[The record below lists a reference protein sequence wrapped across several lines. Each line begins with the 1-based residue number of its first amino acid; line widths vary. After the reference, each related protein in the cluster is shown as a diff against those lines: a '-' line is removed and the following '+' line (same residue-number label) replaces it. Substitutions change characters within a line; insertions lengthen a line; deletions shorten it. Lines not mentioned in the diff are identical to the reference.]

1 MNTELCSGVP
11 GCYTSGM
18 LRLKIYGWFLAA
30 VSLSSAQDVPKVN
43 DEALQVDVFAAE
55 PLIQQPI
62 GMTFDKV
69 GRLLVIE
76 SHTHFRPKDWK
87 GPAHDQIVWLKDTD
101 GDGKAD
107 AREVIFDQTDA
118 TMDIATHP
126 DGSVYLSTRNEV
138 LRLRD
143 QDGDGK
149 YETVQRKLVWLET
162 EGRYPH
168 NGLSGLAFDAK
179 GDLYFG
185 MGENLGAAYTIQGTD
200 GLSFSDQGEG
210 GNVWHCTAD
219 GKKLRRVATGFWN
232 PFGVCVDPWGNVFV
246 TDNDPDSSPPC
257 RLHHIVDGGDYGYQF
272 RYGRSGLHPFI
283 SWNGELPGTLPMLAG
298 TGESPCDVICYTPPA
313 RAAFVGLGEKW
324 QGTLLVASWVDHR
337 IESYQLTP
345 KDGSFTSKM
354 TLLVEGGQDFRP
366 VAFATASDGSLYV
379 SDWVKRDYELHGKG
393 RVWRISAKEASAL
406 PASPWKPYA
415 ANADAELRE
424 RILSGPTPSDEEVAQ
439 WLKLTKPYL
448 VSAVIWRMSREG
460 EQLRV
465 FAAQTLGDA
474 SMDATVLLAARAA
487 LQREGVELSPL
498 SAQMIGRGLAHSDP
512 KMQLL
517 ALKWISDERLAR
529 FRPLVEARMKDNAL
543 TAAVYYAALTTLA
556 RLESADANEALLVKR
571 LKEDISNP
579 GVSPQRKKLALEI
592 LPDRDKHLT
601 AADLV
606 PLMEKASPD
615 YKTWLVH
622 YLGTMRDVKRETP
635 LHQVAFDAKEQP
647 EVRAAALMHVQISV
661 ADAGALLAV
670 VKDSKADP
678 GLKQAA
684 LQALQG
690 AALSDD
696 QKQVF
701 EELDDFAFNAL
712 KSRVLGK
719 SFVPQTRPDSSNI
732 LVWKNYLE
740 QVPGKVDLDN
750 GRRVFMS
757 PKVGGCAVCHRAE
770 GIGGIAGPN
779 LNTISKQTDPTYL
792 IESLLQPNR
801 NVAPQF
807 EAFMLTTKDG
817 RAATAFRLL
826 ERGGT
831 HTYVDIVGNQFEVKI
846 EDIIARVPLPV
857 SIMPEG
863 SINKLTD
870 AEVRDLVAYLR
881 SIKD

>member
-1 MNTELCSGVP
+1 
-11 GCYTSGM
+11 M
-18 LRLKIYGWFLAA
+18 LRLNVSGLCLVA
-30 VSLSSAQDVPKVN
+30 VSVLSAQEVPKVN
-43 DEALQVDVFAAE
+43 DDSLRVDLFAAE
-55 PLIQQPI
+55 PLIQTPI
-62 GMTFDKV
+62 GITFDKA

-87 GPAHDQIVWLKDTD
+87 GPEHDQIVWLKDTNSD
-101 GDGKAD
+101 GVAD
-107 AREVIFDQTDA
+107 AREIIFDQTDA

-126 DGSVYLSTRNEV
+126 DGSVYLSTRNEI

-143 QDGDGK
+143 EDSDGK
-149 YETVQRKLVWLET
+149 YEKVDRRIVWLET
-162 EGRYPH
+162 EGKYPH

-185 MGENLGAAYTIQGTD
+185 MGENLGAAYTIQGTN
-200 GLSFSDQGEG
+200 GASFSDQGEG
-210 GNVWHCTAD
+210 GNVWHCTAE
-219 GKKLRRVATGFWN
+219 GKKLKRVATGFWN
-232 PFGVCVDPWGNVFV
+232 PFGVCVDPWGNVFA

-257 RLHHIVDGGDYGYQF
+257 RLHQIVEGGDYGYQF

-298 TGESPCDVICYTPPA
+298 TGESPCDVICYAPTA
-313 RAAFVGLGEKW
+313 GAGNRALGEKW

-337 IESYQLTP
+337 IESYKLTP
-345 KDGSFTSKM
+345 QDGSFATKM
-354 TLLVEGGQDFRP
+354 TLLAEGGQDFRP
-366 VAFATASDGSLYV
+366 VAFATAQDGSLYV

-393 RVWRISAKEASAL
+393 RVWRISAKQASEQPVSAL
-406 PASPWKPYA
+406 KPYS

-448 VSAVIWRMSREG
+448 TSAVIWRMAREG
-460 EQLRV
+460 EQLRG
-465 FAAQTLGDA
+465 FAVQTLGDVG
-474 SMDATVLLAARAA
+474 MDATVLLAARAA
-487 LQREGVELSPL
+487 LQREGVELSAL
-498 SAQMIGRGLAHSDP
+498 GAQVISRGLANP
-512 KMQLL
+512 NTKMQLL
-517 ALKWISDERLAR
+517 ALKWISDDRLAR
-529 FRPLVEARMKDNAL
+529 FRPLVEARLKDTSL
-543 TAAVYYAALTTLA
+543 TATVYYAVLTTLA

-571 LKEDISNP
+571 LKEDIMNP
-579 GVSPQRKKLALEI
+579 SVPPQRKKLALEI

-601 AADLV
+601 VADLL

-622 YLGTMRDVKRETP
+622 YLGTMRDVKREPP
-635 LHQVAFDAKEQP
+635 LHQMAFDTEERP
-647 EVRAAALMHVQISV
+647 EVRAAALMHVQIS
-661 ADAGALLAV
+661 ATDAGALLAV
-670 VKDSKADP
+670 VKDSKEDP
-678 GLKQAA
+678 GLRKAA
-684 LQALQG
+684 FQALQG
-690 AALSDD
+690 AALSNE
-696 QKQVF
+696 QRQIL
-701 EELDDFAFNAL
+701 EEMDDFSFNAL

-719 SFVPQTRPDSSNI
+719 TFVPQTRPDSRNI

-740 QVPGKVDLDN
+740 QVPGDVDLAN

-757 PKVGGCAVCHRAE
+757 PTLGGCAVCHRAE

-831 HTYVDIVGNQFEVKI
+831 HTYVDIVGNQFDVKI
-846 EDIIARVPLPV
+846 EDIISRVPLPV

-863 SINKLTD
+863 LVSKLTD

>member
-1 MNTELCSGVP
+1 
-11 GCYTSGM
+11 M
-18 LRLKIYGWFLAA
+18 LRLKISGQFLAA
-30 VSLSSAQDVPKVN
+30 VSILSAQDVPKVN
-43 DEALQVDVFAAE
+43 DESLQVEMFAAE

-62 GMTFDKV
+62 GMTFDKA

-87 GPAHDQIVWLKDTD
+87 GPEHDQIVWLKDTD
-101 GDGKAD
+101 SDGVAD

-126 DGSVYLSTRNEV
+126 NGSVYLATRNEI

-143 QDGDGK
+143 QDNDGK

-162 EGRYPH
+162 EGKYPH

-185 MGENLGAAYTIQGTD
+185 MGENLGAAYKIEGTD
-200 GLSFSDQGEG
+200 GGSFSDQGEG
-210 GNVWHCTAD
+210 GNVWHCTAE
-219 GKKLRRVATGFWN
+219 GKRLRRVATGFWN
-232 PFGVCVDPWGNVFV
+232 PFGVCVDPWGNVFA

-257 RLHHIVDGGDYGYQF
+257 RLQHIVEGGDYGYQF

-298 TGESPCDVICYTPPA
+298 TGESPCDVICYAPTA
-313 RAAFVGLGEKW
+313 SATYAGLGEKW

-337 IESYQLTP
+337 IESYKLTP
-345 KDGSFTSKM
+345 KDGSFASKM
-354 TLLVEGGQDFRP
+354 TLLIEGGQDFRP
-366 VAFATASDGSLYV
+366 VAFATAPDGSLYV

-393 RVWRISAKEASAL
+393 RVWRIAAKQASELAAAPL
-406 PASPWKPYA
+406 KPYA

-424 RILSGPTPSDEEVAQ
+424 RILSGPTPSDEEVVQ

-448 VSAVIWRMSREG
+448 VSAVIWRMAREG
-460 EQLRV
+460 EQLRA

-474 SMDATVLLAARAA
+474 SMDATVLLAAHAA
-487 LQREGVELSPL
+487 LQREGVELSDL
-498 SAQMIGRGLAHSDP
+498 AVKVISRGLANPEP

-529 FRPLVEARMKDNAL
+529 FRPLVEARLKDNAL
-543 TAAVYYAALTTLA
+543 TASVYYAALTTLA

-571 LKEDISNP
+571 LKEDIMNP
-579 GVSPQRKKLALEI
+579 SVPPQRKKLALEI

-601 AADLV
+601 AADIV
-606 PLMEKASPD
+606 PLMEKAAPD

-622 YLGTMRDVKRETP
+622 YLGTLRDVKRAEP
-635 LHQVAFDAKEQP
+635 LHQLAFDAKENAL
-647 EVRAAALMHVQISV
+647 VRAAALMHVEV
-661 ADAGALLAV
+661 RDADAPMLIEVLL
-670 VKDSKADP
+670 KDDADD
-678 GLKQAA
+678 GLKKAA
-684 LQALQG
+684 LQSLLG
-690 AALSDD
+690 VTLSDE
-696 QKQVF
+696 QKAKI
-701 EELDDFAFNAL
+701 EKLDNVSLMAMAA
-712 KSRVLGK
+712 RVLGK
-719 SFVPQTRPDSSNI
+719 PFAPTTRPDFQNI

-740 QVPGKVDLDN
+740 QVPGDVDLDN
-750 GRRVFMS
+750 GQRVFMS
-757 PKVGGCAVCHRAE
+757 PKLGACAVCHRAE

-863 SINKLTD
+863 LVNKLTD

-881 SIKD
+881 SIKE